1 MTRDLLRA
9 GREAREGDGRH
20 IKAAEG
26 AELLFRAD
34 GGVTEAGGHRRCR
47 CEAVVIVRHRD
58 AKLGSRQQS
67 VADERLRQ
75 VHHGAVCEIGC
86 EQAVLHLEAALRDD
100 HAGIGDRGTIGGD
113 GRQEIL
119 SKIQHLHARALAAAE
134 AAPSPERAAALRLF
148 AANLHKAFYP
158 FEPDFFHNLLRIVD
172 DAVSVIKGSLQ
183 LWPTLVEISVVSCHV
198 IELLVSA
205 WIICYF
211 QKGRKGL
218 RTTRVNNRSKS
229 LVHAD
234 ARRHAIDREYASTLQ
249 SPANAP

>member
-26 AELLFRAD
+26 AELLFRPD

-75 VHHGAVCEIGC
+75 VHHGAVSEIGC

-100 HAGIGDRGTIGGD
+100 HAGIGYRGTIGGD

-134 AAPSPERAAALRLF
+134 AAPSPERATALRLF
-148 AANLHKAFYP
+148 AANLHKAFYA
-158 FEPDFFHNLLRIVD
+158 FEPNFFQHNLLRIVD

-183 LWPTLVEISVVSCHV
+183 LWPTLVEM
-198 IELLVSA
+198 
-205 WIICYF
+205 CYF

-218 RTTRVNNRSKS
+218 PKTRVNNRSKS
-229 LVHAD
+229 LVHSD

-249 SPANAP
+249 SPANAL

>member
-1 MTRDLLRA
+1 MTQDLLRA

-47 CEAVVIVRHRD
+47 CEAVVIVGHRD

-75 VHHGAVCEIGC
+75 VHHGAVSEIGC

-113 GRQEIL
+113 GRQEFL

-148 AANLHKAFYP
+148 AANLHKAFYA
-158 FEPDFFHNLLRIVD
+158 FEPDFFQHNLVNRRRRGERHQRL
-172 DAVSVIKGSLQ
+172 A
-183 LWPTLVEISVVSCHV
+183 PVV
-198 IELLVSA
+198 
-205 WIICYF
+205 
-211 QKGRKGL
+211 
-218 RTTRVNNRSKS
+218 
-229 LVHAD
+229 AD
-234 ARRHAIDREYASTLQ
+234 ARGDLLLPEGSQRIAQDAREQ
-249 SPANAP
+249 SEQVIGSRRRSAARN

>member
-26 AELLFRAD
+26 AQLLFRAD

-67 VADERLRQ
+67 VAEERLRQ
-75 VHHGAVCEIGC
+75 VHHSAVSEIGC
-86 EQAVLHLEAALRDD
+86 EQAVLHLEATLRDD

-148 AANLHKAFYP
+148 AANLHKAFYA
-158 FEPDFFHNLLRIVD
+158 FEPDFFQHNLLRIVD

-183 LWPTLVEISVVSCHV
+183 LWPTLVEI
-198 IELLVSA
+198 
-205 WIICYF
+205 CYF

-218 RTTRVNNRSKS
+218 PKTRVNNRSKS